1 MMDFMGTLVHLW
13 IVYFKMEIV
22 GSLKLLCIPD
32 FNIATLEKVWSYDDE
47 FDYFRLKLLKSFK
60 YYDEFHI
67 LTQ

>member
-1 MMDFMGTLVHLW
+1 MMDFMGTLVNLW
-13 IVYFKMEIV
+13 ILYFKMEIV
-22 GSLKLLCIPD
+22 GSLKLLCISD

-47 FDYFRLKLLKSFK
+47 FYYFRLKLLKSFK